1 MAPAAASQLIF
12 ESVGMEDNTKVAT
25 AATATKTAVQVAWLD
40 TAFSPIEM
48 LRMADPE
55 TKTQSVDNNQ
65 VSTTACR
72 LDRMVDGSIA
82 YTRGKPLRIPHA
94 QCART

>member
-25 AATATKTAVQVAWLD
+25 AATATKTAVQVAWLEM
-40 TAFSPIEM
+40 ALSPIEI

-55 TKTQSVDNNQ
+55 TKTQSVNKTQ
-65 VSTTACR
+65 VSTTACG
-72 LDRMVDGSIA
+72 LDRIVDGLIA
-82 YTRGKPLRIPHA
+82 YTRGKPLRISHA